1 MKRQDNATSYLWP
14 FATMVFLF
22 FVVGFLTTANMQFQT
37 PLKEAF
43 LSEAGGLKNS
53 LTLLI
58 TFSWFVAYPVF
69 GWIGGRWVTRKG
81 YQHTMTRGLVLMTV
95 GVAMFV
101 VSAASTRWNVSVGS
115 PLPMGYFIFLLGSF
129 LTGGAATVLQVV
141 INPYLAACDIPRT
154 QAVQRMAIG
163 GSSNSIGTVIA
174 PYFVAAVA
182 FSNVSADNVDI
193 CQLLTPYTVLAAV
206 ILLTTLLFSRFR
218 LPDIADTHADA
229 QERLTKSVW
238 SFRRFRLGVVAI
250 FCYVGCEVCVGGNIN
265 LYVFQDLRGSVADV
279 AKMAT
284 AYWALMLIG
293 RLLGSTLRTV
303 SPRVQLTIATIAA
316 SALIV
321 LGIILQEPWL
331 LVAVGLFHS
340 IMWGCIYT
348 LAISGLGKYTA
359 SASGAFMTGVCG
371 GAAFP
376 LAQGFLAD
384 MNGMWRWS
392 WLIVL
397 AGEMVMLAYALISS
411 RMKQIGER

>member
-193 CQLLTPYTVLAAV
+193 SQLLTPYTVLAAV

-218 LPDIADTHADA
+218 LPDIADA

-348 LAISGLGKYTA
+348 LAISRLGKYTA

-411 RMKQIGER
+411 RMKQTGER

>member
-1 MKRQDNATSYLWP
+1 MKRHDNATSYLWP

-43 LSEAGGLKNS
+43 LSDAGKLKNS

-69 GWIGGRWVTRKG
+69 GWVGGRWVSRKG
-81 YQHTMTRGLVLMTV
+81 YQHTMTRGLVLMTI
-95 GVAMFV
+95 GVTLFV
-101 VSAASTRWNVSVGS
+101 VSAASARWNVLADS
-115 PLPMGYFIFLLGSF
+115 PLPIGYFIFLLGSF

-174 PYFVAAVA
+174 PYFVAAIA
-182 FSNVSADNVDI
+182 FNNVSIEDVNIGQV
-193 CQLLTPYTVLAAV
+193 LMPYAVLAVV
-206 ILLTTLLFSRFR
+206 ILATTLLFSRFH
-218 LPDIADTHADA
+218 LPDMAETHANEKEQLGA
-229 QERLTKSVW
+229 SVW
-238 SFRRFRLGVVAI
+238 SFKRFRLGVVAI

-265 LYVFQDLRGSVADV
+265 LYVFQDLNGSVSEV
-279 AKMAT
+279 ANMAT
-284 AYWALMLIG
+284 IYWALILLG

-303 SPRVQLTIATIAA
+303 SPRVQLTIATTAA
-316 SALIV
+316 SILVI
-321 LGIILQEPWL
+321 LGIILQKPWL
-331 LVAVGLFHS
+331 LVAVGFFHS

-348 LAISGLGKYTA
+348 LAISRLGKYTA

-371 GAAFP
+371 GAVFP
-376 LAQGFLAD
+376 LAQGFIAD
-384 MNGMWRWS
+384 LSGLWRWS
-392 WLIVL
+392 WLLVL
-397 AGEMVMLAYALISS
+397 VGEMVMLSYALLGSK
-411 RMKQIGER
+411 MKQTESR

>member
-1 MKRQDNATSYLWP
+1 MKRQDNATCYLWP

-101 VSAASTRWNVSVGS
+101 VSAASTRWNVSTGS
-115 PLPMGYFIFLLGSF
+115 PLPMGYFIFLSGSF
-129 LTGGAATVLQVV
+129 ITGGAATVLQVV

-174 PYFVAAVA
+174 PYFVAAIA
-182 FSNVSADNVDI
+182 FNNVDI
-193 CQLLTPYTVLAAV
+193 QNVDIGQVLTPYSVLAIV
-206 ILLTTLLFSRFR
+206 ILITTLLFSRFR
-218 LPDIADTHADA
+218 LPDIADTHANETEQLDA
-229 QERLTKSVW
+229 SVW
-238 SFRRFRLGVVAI
+238 SFKRFRLGVIAI

-265 LYVFQDLRGSVADV
+265 LYVFQDLKGSVSEV
-279 AKMAT
+279 ANMAT
-284 AYWALMLIG
+284 IYWALILLG
-293 RLLGSTLRTV
+293 RLLGSTLRTI
-303 SPRVQLTIATIAA
+303 SPRVQLTIATTAA
-316 SALIV
+316 ALLIG
-321 LGIILQEPWL
+321 LGIALQEPWL
-331 LVAVGLFHS
+331 LVAVGFFHS

-348 LAISGLGKYTA
+348 IAISGLGKYTA

-371 GAAFP
+371 GAIFP
-376 LAQGFLAD
+376 LAQGFMAD
-384 MNGMWRWS
+384 MTGVWRWS
-392 WLIVL
+392 WVLVLI
-397 AGEMVMLAYALISS
+397 GEMVMLSYALIGS
-411 RMKQIGER
+411 RMKQDETR